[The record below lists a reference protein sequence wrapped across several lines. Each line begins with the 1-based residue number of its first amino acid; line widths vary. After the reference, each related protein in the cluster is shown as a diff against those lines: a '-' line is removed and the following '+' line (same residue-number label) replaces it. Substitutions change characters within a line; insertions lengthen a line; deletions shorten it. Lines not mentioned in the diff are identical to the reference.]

1 MTCLSSFLPA
11 DLCALFAAD
20 WATTPALIFMILGLL
35 AASFARGYSGFG
47 FSAILVA
54 SWSLVAPPSFP
65 VTVAV
70 MLEVSASVMQAASV
84 WRHVDWRR
92 IGLLLAGAVVG
103 SPFGVAVLTLAPAST
118 VRLLIA
124 TLLLLCCCALLV
136 GFRLAKPVGTAG
148 EVAVGGISGLVNG
161 ATAMGGLPVAIF
173 LAASSIAPATMRAS
187 FIAYFFALDIIA
199 GSLLA
204 REGVLGSQA
213 LATALFCVPCL
224 ILGLVLGARHFLSA
238 TPDEFRRHTLWLL
251 VALALIGLAKAL
263 L

>member
-1 MTCLSSFLPA
+1 M
-11 DLCALFAAD
+11 
-20 WATTPALIFMILGLL
+20 
-35 AASFARGYSGFG
+35 
-47 FSAILVA
+47 
-54 SWSLVAPPSFP
+54 
-65 VTVAV
+65 
-70 MLEVSASVMQAASV
+70 
-84 WRHVDWRR
+84 
-92 IGLLLAGAVVG
+92 LAGAVVG
-103 SPFGVAVLTLAPAST
+103 SPFGVAVLTLASAST

-124 TLLLLCCCALLV
+124 TLLLLCCCALLA

-148 EVAVGGISGLVNG
+148 EVAVGGVSGLVNG

-204 REGVLGSQA
+204 HEGVLGSQA

-238 TPDEFRRHTLWLL
+238 TPEEFRRHTLWLL
-251 VALALIGLAKAL
+251 VALALIGLVKAL